1 MYEGNSGGNH
11 CKKRNDRR
19 KKPVEGEKL
28 EGMQKACVCRTE
40 KEIKIKK
47 GAGQQQTHNSMFLK
61 HKETLMLRNKSNV
74 RCEKSLDWKLKT
86 IIEIN

>member
-1 MYEGNSGGNH
+1 MREIQEAIIARRGMIEEKSLL
-11 CKKRNDRR
+11 KKR
-19 KKPVEGEKL
+19 L

-47 GAGQQQTHNSMFLK
+47 GAGQQQTHNSMSLK

-74 RCEKSLDWKLKT
+74 RCEKSLD
-86 IIEIN
+86 